1 MVFFVGL
8 VIDLVMG
15 GCNGVFCY
23 KELAVVTAARN
34 VKYEFI
40 TNYRSICLTP

>member
-23 KELAVVTAARN
+23 KELQQPEMLNMNLLLIIVQYA
-34 VKYEFI
+34 
-40 TNYRSICLTP
+40 